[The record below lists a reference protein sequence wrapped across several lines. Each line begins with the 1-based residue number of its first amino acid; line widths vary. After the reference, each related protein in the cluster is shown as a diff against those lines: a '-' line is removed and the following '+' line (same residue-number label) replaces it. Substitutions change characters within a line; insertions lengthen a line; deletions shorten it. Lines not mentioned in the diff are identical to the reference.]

1 MPDYYLNQKMANL
14 RDIEYTQISTHYISP
29 NYCKIIIHI
38 PGINGVVDLQRC
50 FWLCQN
56 QMLAKKRNIT
66 KLIPLPVLH
75 SIIGLIPFKFTSFY
89 YLDIEAFGTIEFFIS
104 ASIGVFSILLLLLS
118 LSAYKETRVKS
129 ILYASAAFG
138 LFAVSLFVETLEDY
152 IENLDSVFSSLLVSC
167 ITLAILIL
175 FFMAIVRRNK

>member
-1 MPDYYLNQKMANL
+1 M
-14 RDIEYTQISTHYISP
+14 
-29 NYCKIIIHI
+29 
-38 PGINGVVDLQRC
+38 
-50 FWLCQN
+50 
-56 QMLAKKRNIT
+56 
-66 KLIPLPVLH
+66 IPLPFVH
-75 SIIGLIPFKFTSFY
+75 SIIGLIPYKFSSMY
-89 YLDIEAFGTIEFFIS
+89 YLDIEPLGTVELFIS

-152 IENLDSVFSSLLVSC
+152 FENLDSVFSSLLVSC
-167 ITLAILIL
+167 ITLAILLL